1 MLITPPKKQEVKS
14 SKGLSTIWEH
24 PALLSSS
31 IHILNVVIHRMATD
45 GKSLASEVSC
55 LFPIVGI
62 VTLDA
67 FQLLPVQFFPFLLLC
82 PGVSTAH
89 FCLDNTL
96 SDAQLQSD
104 ADIFQHLHLFCGTRV
119 APGAGVRSLPQSEH
133 LLAVKLSSNQNPCVQ
148 NSTSLAL
155 YPSPVLSLTVQPH

>member
-1 MLITPPKKQEVKS
+1 MLIS
-14 SKGLSTIWEH
+14 DCWNS
-24 PALLSSS
+24 
-31 IHILNVVIHRMATD
+31 D
-45 GKSLASEVSC
+45 
-55 LFPIVGI
+55 
-62 VTLDA
+62 LDA

-89 FCLDNTL
+89 FCLDNSL
-96 SDAQLQSD
+96 SDAHLQSD
-104 ADIFQHLHLFCGTRV
+104 AGIFQHLHLFCGTRV
-119 APGAGVRSLPQSEH
+119 APGAGVRSLPHSEH